1 MNVSQIISLVFR
13 AVALAMAVSAIVLS
27 ILGTADADT
36 LLTLLSIG
44 MATLALDALDKVD
57 KDEKTA

>member
-27 ILGTADADT
+27 IVGTTDVDT

-44 MATLALDALDKVD
+44 MVTLALDALDKVD
-57 KDEKTA
+57 EEEKTA